1 MMTMNTARCEWLKID
16 EEDPFPILIYEF
28 FDRTRFPIEM
38 FFDKISE
45 RHIYILLSVLRGG

>member
-1 MMTMNTARCEWLKID
+1 MMTMNTTRCEWLKID

-38 FFDKISE
+38 FFDKI
-45 RHIYILLSVLRGG
+45 RLFVKYWGAN